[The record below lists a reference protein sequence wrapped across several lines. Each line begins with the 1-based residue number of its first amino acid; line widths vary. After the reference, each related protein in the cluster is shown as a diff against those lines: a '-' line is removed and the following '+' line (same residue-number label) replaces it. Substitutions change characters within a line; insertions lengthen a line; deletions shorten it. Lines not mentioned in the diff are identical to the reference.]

1 MEEKIKANIYEVFAM
16 CQALKSILCLLYQT
30 LLHHLGL
37 S

>member
-16 CQALKSILCLLYQT
+16 CQTLKSILRKLYQT
-30 LLHHLGL
+30 LLHHLKF